1 MAISN
6 FIPSVWREN
15 LFAQLDNNYIG
26 VKHCN
31 REYEGDIIGKGS
43 VVNIPGLNNVNIF
56 NYVKGTDM
64 SAPQSALDEGNQLVI
79 DKAKAFNFLID
90 DIDRVQ
96 NNPKLMDEA
105 IRNAAKALARAAEKS
120 VFGIFTGSGDL
131 YEDHKVKQVY
141 CYNVSPENVID
152 YIIGG
157 VTTLYQNDVTNADDI
172 FIEVSPDIAG
182 VIFKAKADLGIKD
195 GISMETGHIGN
206 INGCKIYVSN
216 NIVVES
222 GHEDGYFSRCFV
234 RSKRA
239 IAFAEQLSEIN
250 AYRPEKRF
258 ADAVK
263 GLHLYGAKLVKPSE
277 IVVLDMFRN

>member
-15 LFAQLDNNYIG
+15 LFAQLDNNYVG

-43 VVNIPGLNNVNIF
+43 VVNIPGLNKVNVF

-64 SAPQSALDEGNQLVI
+64 SAPQSAISEGNQLVI
-79 DKAKAFNFLID
+79 DQAKAFNFLID
-90 DIDRVQ
+90 DVDRVQ

-105 IRNAAKALARAAEKS
+105 IRNAAKALAKAAEKS
-120 VFGIFTGSGDL
+120 VFGIFNSGTDL
-131 YEDHKVKQVY
+131 KEDFGVMQEF
-141 CYNVSPENVID
+141 CYGVSSDNVID

-157 VTTLYQNDVTNADDI
+157 ITSLYQRDVTNTDDI

-182 VIFKAKADLGIKD
+182 LIFKAKAELGIKD
-195 GISMETGHIGN
+195 GLSMETGHIGN
-206 INGCKIYVSN
+206 INGCKVYVSN
-216 NIVVES
+216 NITVES
-222 GHEDGYFSRCFV
+222 DHEEGYFSRCFI
-234 RSKRA
+234 RSRRA

-263 GLHLYGAKLVKPSE
+263 GLHLYGVKLVKPSE
-277 IVVLDMFRN
+277 IIVLDMFRS

>member
-43 VVNIPGLNNVNIF
+43 VVNIPGLSKVNVF

-64 SAPQSALDEGNQLVI
+64 SSPQSAISEGNQLVI
-79 DKAKAFNFLID
+79 DQAKAFNFLID
-90 DIDRVQ
+90 DVDRVQ

-105 IRNAAKALARAAEKS
+105 IRNAAKELAKTAEKS
-120 VFGIFTGSGDL
+120 VFGMFDGGADL
-131 YEDHKVKQVY
+131 NDDFGVKQEY
-141 CYNVSPENVID
+141 CYNVTPENVID

-157 VTTLYQNDVTNADDI
+157 ITALYQRDVTNADDI

-182 VIFKAKADLGIKD
+182 VIFKAKAELGIKD
-195 GISMETGHIGN
+195 GLSMETGHIGN
-206 INGCKIYVSN
+206 INGCKVYVSN
-216 NIVVES
+216 NITVSS

-234 RSKRA
+234 RSRRA

-263 GLHLYGAKLVKPSE
+263 GLHLYGVKLVKPGE
-277 IVVLDMFRN
+277 IIVLDMFRT